1 MKLFEVEKKYIAW
14 KAVGGSMTPCNYRN
28 IVKVMG
34 FPVYQSPEKRVLDYV
49 PTERKRKGVWV
60 KIG

>member
-1 MKLFEVEKKYIAW
+1 MKFVTIEKKYIAW
-14 KAVGGSMTPCNYRN
+14 KAVGSNMQPCNYRD

-34 FPVYQSPEKRVLDYV
+34 IQVYQSPEKRVMDYV

-60 KIG
+60 RI